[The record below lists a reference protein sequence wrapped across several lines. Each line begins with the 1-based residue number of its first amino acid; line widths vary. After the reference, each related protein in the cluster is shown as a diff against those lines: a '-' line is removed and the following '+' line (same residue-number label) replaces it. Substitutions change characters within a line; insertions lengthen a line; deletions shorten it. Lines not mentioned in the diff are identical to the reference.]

1 MVERSKLGKSG
12 RPSGPAPARP
22 EGERPSGD
30 PDRKAVALT
39 YAPETA
45 DSAPVV
51 SASGRG
57 HLAERI
63 LEAAREA
70 GVPIQEDPDLVELL
84 AATEVGEEI
93 PVEAFIAVAEILR
106 YVYQANGRTA
116 PAPESGR
123 TADRTGG
130 RAGDGPFPAAG
141 APPSDGTV

>member
-12 RPSGPAPARP
+12 RPSETAAPTARP
-22 EGERPSGD
+22 DGERPPGD

-116 PAPESGR
+116 PAPEGAQPGGR
-123 TADRTGG
+123 T
-130 RAGDGPFPAAG
+130 GDAPSPAAG

>member
-1 MVERSKLGKSG
+1 MVERSKLGKSD
-12 RPSGPAPARP
+12 RPKATPAAAQ
-22 EGERPSGD
+22 GD
-30 PDRKAVALT
+30 APGAADPNRKAVALA
-39 YAPETA
+39 YKPDTA

-57 HLAERI
+57 ALAERI
-63 LEAAREA
+63 VEAAREA

-116 PAPESGR
+116 PQPS
-123 TADRTGG
+123 
-130 RAGDGPFPAAG
+130 RAGRDAAVSTDS
-141 APPSDGTV
+141 PSSSERTDVPDGTV